1 MNKLLLINKSNY
13 INLVKKYNNFISN
26 NVSNDY
32 QLFILT
38 TAITRP
44 QLHNISFNNYKSVI
58 PKDIL
63 IKWIINIDYIKF
75 KENNIAKDEL
85 EFTKNNIIEIF
96 QDFNNIDFEFI
107 LNEKGNFN
115 KAVRTITDI
124 TSKLITNRC
133 KSIFYLEDD
142 WVSKDMINISNHI
155 YSKYDIIR
163 LYFDGDLRN
172 KLSFQP
178 SIIKPH
184 VWYYMFYKKLKDNG
198 NIDKDPEKICQLVFD
213 EINSLNFK
221 YLMTSEFKDIGREQS
236 FNDDNTIRGWYQKT
250 KVNSENISLSYI
262 YIDKLLKS
270 IIYLIDNNQLNENQL
285 MEKISNYLT
294 NIFMK
299 EIINKIL
306 IKYKNNK
313 DKFYNY
319 YLKCNKIKNK
329 KKESLKYVYHHI
341 DKLINTG
348 A

>member
-1 MNKLLLINKSNY
+1 MW
-13 INLVKKYNNFISN
+13 
-26 NVSNDY
+26 NDY

-163 LYFDGDLRN
+163 LYF
-172 KLSFQP
+172 F
-178 SIIKPH
+178 
-184 VWYYMFYKKLKDNG
+184 
-198 NIDKDPEKICQLVFD
+198 
-213 EINSLNFK
+213 
-221 YLMTSEFKDIGREQS
+221 
-236 FNDDNTIRGWYQKT
+236 
-250 KVNSENISLSYI
+250 
-262 YIDKLLKS
+262 
-270 IIYLIDNNQLNENQL
+270 
-285 MEKISNYLT
+285 
-294 NIFMK
+294 
-299 EIINKIL
+299 
-306 IKYKNNK
+306 
-313 DKFYNY
+313 
-319 YLKCNKIKNK
+319 
-329 KKESLKYVYHHI
+329 
-341 DKLINTG
+341 
-348 A
+348 